1 MGEWS
6 EAMQDGVICPHCFSV
21 LVADSGSLISCDCSG
36 ASQPAFQTE
45 ARPRSDAERKQAREA
60 ANRDADRRLE
70 RKQRNEWEAERARIL
85 RAHRDPS

>member
-21 LVADSGSLISCDCSG
+21 LVADDGSLISCDCG
-36 ASQPAFQTE
+36 GVSQTK
-45 ARPRSDAERKQAREA
+45 ARPLSDEERKQARDA

-70 RKQRNEWEAERARIL
+70 RKQRSEWEAERARIL
-85 RAHRDPS
+85 RAHRDGS